1 MKSEI
6 AGRALSSNI
15 GHGIENLMTKQIQ
28 SIVVAACVARLLP
41 LGMVLLIGVQTAQA
55 KQCSAAVPPDPQGHW
70 SYRFIDGRKCW
81 YQGEN
86 MRSKSLLHWPEE
98 ASAPSPSDKELP
110 LPDKEPGSAAIDPH
124 ACCGPVV
131 EDSNSFE
138 ARWRGLE
145 TTLVKN

>member
-1 MKSEI
+1 
-6 AGRALSSNI
+6 
-15 GHGIENLMTKQIQ
+15 MTKQIQ
-28 SIVVAACVARLLP
+28 SIVVAASVARLLP
-41 LGMVLLIGVQTAQA
+41 LGMVLLIGMQTAQA
-55 KQCSAAVPPDPQGHW
+55 KQCSAAVPADPQGHW

-86 MRSKSLLHWPEE
+86 MLSKSLLHWPEE
-98 ASAPSPSDKELP
+98 EASALSPSGKELP
-110 LPDKEPGSAAIDPH
+110 LPDKEPVSAIMEKPKNTFDPD